1 MRKYLKEEE
10 IKSVFDQTKNPRDYL
25 ILRLLYETGMRV
37 GELADLK
44 IRDIDLQ
51 ESEISIQKAKRHK
64 EGRKI
69 PIWNN
74 STSNMLEM
82 YIGTRDRDEGL
93 FISNKGTPI
102 SKRQIQ
108 RIYEDC
114 AKRAG
119 IERERQHVHILRH
132 THAVMALK
140 SGVDLRTL
148 QMNLG
153 HSKIDITA
161 IYLTLDIS
169 ERKEVYSKNPLP
181 SA

>member
-10 IKSVFDQTKNPRDYL
+10 LRAVFDQTKSPRDYL
-25 ILRLLYETGMRV
+25 MLRLLYETGMRV
-37 GELADLK
+37 GELQALVIGDL
-44 IRDIDLQ
+44 DLQ
-51 ESEISIQKAKRHK
+51 DNEISIQKAKRHQ
-64 EGRKI
+64 EGRKV
-69 PIWNN
+69 PIWNH
-74 STSNMLEM
+74 STTQLLKM
-82 YIGTRDRDEGL
+82 YMQDRPKDEAL

-169 ERKEVYSKNPLP
+169 ERKAVYGKNPLP
-181 SA
+181 SI